1 MADTMGFSVTNEG
14 VLSIKI
20 DIVVGSEG
28 KLRG

>member
-1 MADTMGFSVTNEG
+1 MADTMGFSVTNES

>member
-14 VLSIKI
+14 VLSMMI
-20 DIVVGSEG
+20 DIGGASKK